1 MSDEIIINSKFKSIE
16 ILVSFSFSDVKFG
29 KWPLM
34 EISKSRNLHRPRR
47 PGGRRPFRGRHIGS
61 LPFGPS
67 GYNLGPPPPPG
78 KLVLHSPQENK
89 VVIHEHLQETLK
101 QYAGN
106 QAPSKNLPIIVKA
119 PGPHPPPP
127 PPGYKLASVGPP
139 PDDGWRPGPPPLG
152 GGHAPVR
159 RPSRL
164 QNMMQQAAYSGIF
177 KNEIG
182 TYIGPEFSPGPP
194 QSGTYNSFSSDGSLI
209 TTHVNDDFVPAPPG
223 PLSIEGLEAKPSVPP
238 VIRIGEK
245 LPENYT
251 VDFAQRQFVAMK
263 SPDNLERSGN
273 DSPNTNEYDLGVN
286 LGTKYEQGYGAKPP
300 PSHPIV
306 VTKFQKRGDV
316 EPIVVKKLVQQN
328 LPDTGLMINTNIVFS
343 SPNISAPLGGKNS
356 EHFKKALQEKQ
367 HIQKHRKRERPLDA
381 QVKLLGRL
389 FTKLQ
394 RLQPPKIAVPEDEVD
409 ESQPAEVVEGGGW
422 GWGQDDDGD
431 WKKVRKPKVDSPIMA
446 VQIQTFSAPEVN
458 SSDPDILE
466 SMAEFGNHDVEFG
479 ETDEIVHL
487 MDTVMKHGSSRVN
500 LGDLGS
506 NPQEIDD
513 NMLNWVRR
521 HLQMTRDANQQA
533 HSHGEKIANNQ
544 FKQYQTFVTPVV
556 APNGWSPGVAEP
568 VDPKLGRRS
577 FALTLTSMTGNM
589 NRGDTPF

>member
-1 MSDEIIINSKFKSIE
+1 
-16 ILVSFSFSDVKFG
+16 
-29 KWPLM
+29 M
-34 EISKSRNLHRPRR
+34 EISKARNLPRPRR
-47 PGGRRPFRGRHIGS
+47 PGGRFGGRRPHGGRHIGS

-78 KLVLHSPQENK
+78 KLVLLSPNENK
-89 VVIHEHLQETLK
+89 GLIHDHLQETLQK
-101 QYAGN
+101 YAKHQG
-106 QAPSKNLPIIVKA
+106 PSKNLPIIVKA

-127 PPGYKLASVGPP
+127 PPGYKLTSVGPP
-139 PDDGWRPGPPPLG
+139 PDDGWRPGPPPLDVHG
-152 GGHAPVR
+152 PGPVPFR

-164 QNMMQQAAYSGIF
+164 HNMMQQAAYSGIF
-177 KNEIG
+177 KNEVG
-182 TYIGPEFSPGPP
+182 TYISPEFSPVPP
-194 QSGTYNSFSSDGSLI
+194 GENSGTFSSFGSDGSLI
-209 TTHVNDDFVPAPPG
+209 TTHVNENFVPPSPR
-223 PLSIEGLEAKPSVPP
+223 PVSIEGLEAKPSVPP

-251 VDFAQRQFVAMK
+251 VEFAQRQIIALK
-263 SPDNLERSGN
+263 SPDNFERSG
-273 DSPNTNEYDLGVN
+273 DESPNTNEYDLGVN

-316 EPIVVKKLVQQN
+316 EPIVVKKLVKQN

-343 SPNISAPLGGKNS
+343 TPNISAPLGGKDS
-356 EHFKKALQEKQ
+356 EHFKQALHEKL

-409 ESQPAEVVEGGGW
+409 ETQPADAVEGGNGW
-422 GWGQDDDGD
+422 GWGQDDDGG
-431 WKKVRKPKVDSPIMA
+431 WKKGKPKVDSPIMA
-446 VQIQTFSAPEVN
+446 VQIQTFSAPEIN
-458 SSDPDILE
+458 SSDPDIVE

-506 NPQEIDD
+506 NPEEIDE

-533 HSHGEKIANNQ
+533 HSHGEKLAANQ
-544 FKQYQTFVTPVV
+544 FKQYQTFVTPPV
-556 APNGWSPGVAEP
+556 ASNGWSPAVADP

-577 FALTLTSMTGNM
+577 FALTLTAMTGNM
-589 NRGDTPF
+589 NRGDTPI